1 MKVTV
6 VSPSGNTS
14 AGASL
19 VIEAIAPS
27 TLSDAVIEAKK
38 SITDASV
45 AAKPS
50 FSPSRVIAAGAVIT
64 GAVKSATVTVAVALA
79 EFPAASVTVKV
90 TTVEPMV
97 KISGASLVIVIDEST
112 LSEALAVANQA

>member
-64 GAVKSATVTVAVALA
+64 GAVKSAIVTVAVALA

-90 TTVEPMV
+90 TKVAPIGRT
-97 KISGASLVIVIDEST
+97 SGASLMIVTTEST
-112 LSEALAVANQA
+112 LSVAAAVASQA